1 MIHLVQSTRLAL
13 GRALVTAD
21 GRSEP
26 PAEAADRVEA
36 KTAFRDERRPRSH
49 RDARLGGVYRWW
61 GF

>member
-13 GRALVTAD
+13 GRVLATAD
-21 GRSEP
+21 GRREP
-26 PAEAADRVEA
+26 PAEATDRLEA
-36 KTAFRDERRPRSH
+36 RIAFREEGRPRSH